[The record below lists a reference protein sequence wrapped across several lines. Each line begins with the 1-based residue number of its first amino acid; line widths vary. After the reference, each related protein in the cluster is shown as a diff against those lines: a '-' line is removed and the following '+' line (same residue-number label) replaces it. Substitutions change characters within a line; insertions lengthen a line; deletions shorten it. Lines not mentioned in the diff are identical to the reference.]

1 MKGIDVRPST
11 LPGAG
16 MGLFVF
22 QDFRPGQKVADYS
35 GQIVSARNVV
45 STLLLGKKVNTLM
58 QVVVKTQMVD
68 TQIRVEE
75 PTKRQ
80 RGVKATM
87 SRSKETFDAVKDTL
101 EPN

>member
-1 MKGIDVRPST
+1 M
-11 LPGAG
+11 
-16 MGLFVF
+16 
-22 QDFRPGQKVADYS
+22 
-35 GQIVSARNVV
+35 SARNVV

-87 SRSKETFDAVKDTL
+87 
-101 EPN
+101 